1 MGVAEKKQEP
11 ELPSGSVGH
20 KLRLRRKVRGLS
32 LQEVAARSGISIGQL
47 SQIERDIS
55 SPSLRSLRLICAAL
69 DMPMGWLFDS
79 DGSEGKDADQV
90 VVRRDNRRILDLSGQ
105 GMIKELLT
113 PDSCPGVQMMFIT
126 LEPGGSSGD
135 RPYNHAEGAK
145 CGSVLEGTLGLS
157 IEDETYTLET
167 GDSFAFDATRLHR
180 FWCIGNQNCR
190 IAWVVA
196 PAIY

>member
-1 MGVAEKKQEP
+1 MGLAETKQQTD
-11 ELPSGSVGH
+11 LPSGSIGR

-32 LQEVAARSGISIGQL
+32 LQEVADSSGVSIGQL

-55 SPSLRSLRLICAAL
+55 SPSLRSLRVICKAL
-69 DMPMGWLFDS
+69 DMPMGWLLDS
-79 DGSEGKDADQV
+79 DDSEGTETDRV
-90 VVRRDNRRILDLSGQ
+90 VVRRDSRRILDLSGQ
-105 GMIKELLT
+105 GMVKELLT

-126 LEPGGSSGD
+126 LKPGGSSGE
-135 RPYNHAEGAK
+135 RPYNHSEGAK
-145 CGSVLEGTLGLS
+145 CGSVLEGTLGLA
-157 IEDETYTLET
+157 IEEETHTLET

-180 FWCIGNQNCR
+180 FWCIGDQDCR